1 MLDSQRIETADLGIL
16 EVAPHAFTT
25 GQTVRA
31 MIRPEAIVANPAS
44 DVANQTPTTLIE
56 HQFLGAQQRLHLLC
70 GTTTLSLESA
80 SPPEIITHVALPP
93 THIHLFNR

>member
-1 MLDSQRIETADLGIL
+1 MAESQI
-16 EVAPHAFTT
+16 
-25 GQTVRA
+25 TVRVTTDENKV
-31 MIRPEAIVANPAS
+31 PTAINWSADDS

-56 HQFLGAQQRLHLLC
+56 RQFLGAQQRLHLLC

-80 SPPEIITHVALPP
+80 SPPEIITHVALHP